1 MHIIAG
7 LIALVGIIAVWYWR
21 VKAAREMGGEILDA
35 ADDLRA
41 TVRRLMYKRKHNAH
55 PADAVDDARLAASGI
70 VVAVATMDA
79 PISQAEIEALTR
91 EARDTFEVSERE
103 ALDIVS
109 FGRWVSG
116 QCNTNAE
123 AVRRLSKVVARTA
136 GAEAGP
142 DLVRM
147 ITEVSTAGGHELGDD
162 EMDALDTVRRTLG
175 IA

>member
-1 MHIIAG
+1 MQII
-7 LIALVGIIAVWYWR
+7 LGILAVLGTAIFIWYR
-21 VKAAREMGGEILDA
+21 MRDAREVGGEMLDA

-41 TVRRLMYKRKHNAH
+41 TVRRLMYKRKHDRH
-55 PADAVDDARLAASGI
+55 PADSVDDPRLAASGI

-79 PISQAEIEALTR
+79 PISQSEIAALTKLSR
-91 EARDTFEVSERE
+91 EVFDVSERE

-109 FGRWVSG
+109 FGRWVAG

-123 AVRRLSKVVARTA
+123 AVRRLSKIVAREA

-147 ITEVSTAGGHELGDD
+147 ISEVATAGGAELGED
-162 EMDALDTVRRTLG
+162 EHDAIDTVRRTLG
-175 IA
+175 FQ